1 MNDSEAVAARETE
14 KDIESWV
21 RRSFNFYPADNGK
34 AQELFEQGVK
44 SLKNVHLE
52 LKKKKNSEN
61 SECKGTFP
69 NMKKSIY

>member
-1 MNDSEAVAARETE
+1 MNDSEAVAVREIE

-44 SLKNVHLE
+44 
-52 LKKKKNSEN
+52 
-61 SECKGTFP
+61 
-69 NMKKSIY
+69 